1 MKSRIVLLAVA
12 LLSVTAGMQAKTK
25 KYNLENPQVR
35 AFYDQVTYP
44 DNDYSYSLIKRY
56 SQSAP
61 YRLDQP
67 WPVEISWTVN
77 QPIETLRVTVKE
89 TKPERRTVV
98 DKTIDG
104 HTSSYLI
111 WNLTPGRK
119 YTYTVTQG
127 KKTLAKGKFVT
138 TGRRRMIYA
147 PSVHNFRDFGGQV
160 TTDGKTLRYGKIY
173 RGGQL
178 TYKGDGDKKNTVI
191 LQVNEEDI
199 KLMHD
204 YLGIRGEIDFRFD
217 HELGYNDDIEGNDI
231 DFTPLGSDSK
241 YYNIQTH
248 HGGEFEKDQ
257 LHGKVLKTVLSHL
270 RRGEAVYVHCVAGA
284 DRTGMMCL
292 LMEGLLGVSESDL
305 LKDYELTTFSIYG
318 HRHRDGHDMSHGL
331 PLLKAYPGN
340 TLQEKITNLFLGE
353 GVTQQ
358 EIDEFKKLMLI

>member
-1 MKSRIVLLAVA
+1 M
-12 LLSVTAGMQAKTK
+12 
-25 KYNLENPQVR
+25 
-35 AFYDQVTYP
+35 
-44 DNDYSYSLIKRY
+44 
-56 SQSAP
+56 
-61 YRLDQP
+61 
-67 WPVEISWTVN
+67 
-77 QPIETLRVTVKE
+77 
-89 TKPERRTVV
+89 
-98 DKTIDG
+98 
-104 HTSSYLI
+104 
-111 WNLTPGRK
+111 
-119 YTYTVTQG
+119 
-127 KKTLAKGKFVT
+127 
-138 TGRRRMIYA
+138 
-147 PSVHNFRDFGGQV
+147 
-160 TTDGKTLRYGKIY
+160 
-173 RGGQL
+173 
-178 TYKGDGDKKNTVI
+178 NTVI
-191 LQVNEEDI
+191 WQVNEEDI